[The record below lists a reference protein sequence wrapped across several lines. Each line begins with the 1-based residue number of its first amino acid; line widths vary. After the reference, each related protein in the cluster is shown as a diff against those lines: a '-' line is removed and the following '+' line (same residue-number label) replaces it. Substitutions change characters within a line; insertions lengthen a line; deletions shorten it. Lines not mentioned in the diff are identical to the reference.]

1 MTIQFSSVLPH
12 PLSSIKHKFDSIWN
26 TDFSIEPGQKI
37 ILNAASGKGKTT
49 FTHLLMGI
57 RNDYSG
63 KILFEGKDIRSLNM
77 NEWSDIRKNTI
88 AVVYQDLQLFH
99 ELTALENITIKNQ
112 LTQVLTINEI
122 EFMFE
127 QVGLVDKRNQL
138 TGTLSMG
145 QKQRVAIIRA
155 LCQPFNWLIL
165 DEPFSHLDNE
175 NSSICFEII
184 RDRCKNINA
193 GIILTSLD
201 EKEMAG
207 FDKQLKL

>member
-1 MTIQFSSVLPH
+1 MTIQFSAVLPV
-12 PLSSIKHKFDSIWN
+12 PLSSIEHKSDSIWN
-26 TDFSIEPGQKI
+26 IDFSIQSGQKI

-63 KILFEGKDIRSLNM
+63 KILFEGKEIRSLNN
-77 NEWSDIRKNTI
+77 NEWIDIRKRTI
-88 AVVYQDLQLFH
+88 SVVYQDLQLFP
-99 ELTALENITIKNQ
+99 ELTAFENIEIKNQ
-112 LTQVLTINEI
+112 LTLALSRNEI
-122 EFMFE
+122 EHLFD
-127 QVGLVDKRNQL
+127 QVGLADKRNQL

-155 LCQPFNWLIL
+155 LCQPFEWLIL
-165 DEPFSHLDNE
+165 DEPFSHLDNQ
-175 NSSICFEII
+175 NSTVCLEII
-184 RDRCKNINA
+184 RDRCDKINA

-201 EKEMAG
+201 EKEISG

>member
-1 MTIQFSSVLPH
+1 MTIQFSSVLPD
-12 PLSSIKHKFDSIWN
+12 PLSSIKHNYDSIWN
-26 TDFSIEPGQKI
+26 SDFSIQSGQKV

-88 AVVYQDLQLFH
+88 SVVYQDLQLFP
-99 ELTALENITIKNQ
+99 ELTAFENVTIKNQ
-112 LTQVLTINEI
+112 LTLALSQNEI
-122 EFMFE
+122 EHLFD
-127 QVGLVDKRNQL
+127 QVGLADKRNQL

-155 LCQPFNWLIL
+155 LCQPFDWLIL

-184 RDRCKNINA
+184 RDRCKNINS

-201 EKEMAG
+201 EKEMVG

>member
-1 MTIQFSSVLPH
+1 MTIQFSSVLPD
-12 PLSSIKHKFDSIWN
+12 PLSSIKHNYGSIWN
-26 TDFSIEPGQKI
+26 SDFSIQSGQKV

-88 AVVYQDLQLFH
+88 SVVYQDLQLFP
-99 ELTALENITIKNQ
+99 ELTAIENVIVKNQ
-112 LTQVLTINEI
+112 LTQVLTISEI

-127 QVGLVDKRNQL
+127 QVGLIDKRNQI
-138 TGTLSMG
+138 TATLSMG

-155 LCQPFNWLIL
+155 LCQPFEWLVL

-175 NSSICFEII
+175 NREICFKII
-184 RDRCKNINA
+184 SGRCSMSNA
-193 GIILTSLD
+193 GMILTSLD
-201 EKEMAG
+201 EMDISD